1 MKSLIPVIFLLTI
14 SHVYAQQFSDTLD
27 RGTNFIRFNPLNLTD
42 VSEPNI
48 SFGAER
54 RITNN
59 ISLALDA
66 GYIVYSNR
74 FHDLGRSSGFIVR
87 PAVRYFPNKS
97 RIFFEGELHYKQATH
112 HLHDWIGREVAG
124 GVPAYEEYREF
135 RLRKQVIGIHFKFG
149 MLMPVTERLWFEFY
163 LGIGP
168 RFRKFTVVEEKGF
181 VYNFNLDFEDVS
193 TGTTERLVAVPMGWR
208 VLYRFR

>member
-54 RITNN
+54 RITDN

-124 GVPAYEEYREF
+124 
-135 RLRKQVIGIHFKFG
+135 
-149 MLMPVTERLWFEFY
+149 
-163 LGIGP
+163 
-168 RFRKFTVVEEKGF
+168 
-181 VYNFNLDFEDVS
+181 
-193 TGTTERLVAVPMGWR
+193 
-208 VLYRFR
+208 